1 MKSGTS
7 FNFKF
12 FFVQDGCRSA
22 GGIESDGKDGIGI
35 GMGEA
40 WTFSPK
46 NKATLLRF
54 THCHVVYK
62 VFVDGISQS
71 MSLNEKFYSQCG
83 RVGVN
88 M

>member
-1 MKSGTS
+1 M
-7 FNFKF
+7 
-12 FFVQDGCRSA
+12 QDGCRSA
-22 GGIESDGKDGIGI
+22 GGIESDGKDGIG
-35 GMGEA
+35 MFEA

-46 NKATLLRF
+46 IKATLLRF

-71 MSLNEKFYSQCG
+71 MSLNEKLYSQCG